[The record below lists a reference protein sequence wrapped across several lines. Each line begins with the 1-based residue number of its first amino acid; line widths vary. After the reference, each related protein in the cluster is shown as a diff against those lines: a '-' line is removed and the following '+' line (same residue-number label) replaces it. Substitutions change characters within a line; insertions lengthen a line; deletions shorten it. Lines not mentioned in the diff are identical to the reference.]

1 LAFGT
6 PVREDRQEQIS
17 ATGSRVVAD
26 RFSGIR
32 SRHGLCGANA
42 RTHTASRMEW
52 RRALA
57 VDLLQGTAAV
67 AGAPD
72 ATGDLLKKK
81 QEGKRIER
89 PQRRE
94 VF

>member
-1 LAFGT
+1 
-6 PVREDRQEQIS
+6 
-17 ATGSRVVAD
+17 
-26 RFSGIR
+26 
-32 SRHGLCGANA
+32 
-42 RTHTASRMEW
+42 MEW